1 MFCLLQV
8 KPHTTTYTTHSDT
21 LFRALSNLASYEK
34 PISVQIITILTRRC
48 ADPLSN
54 ARSIP
59 AQYRGARR
67 AVTAPSPFVASVW
80 RPLSRFFADGG
91 PGARL
96 KEDFATEWC
105 EAVFED
111 VVARSICFTNP

>member
-1 MFCLLQV
+1 
-8 KPHTTTYTTHSDT
+8 
-21 LFRALSNLASYEK
+21 
-34 PISVQIITILTRRC
+34 
-48 ADPLSN
+48 
-54 ARSIP
+54 
-59 AQYRGARR
+59 
-67 AVTAPSPFVASVW
+67 
-80 RPLSRFFADGG
+80 LSRFFADGG